1 VIDINNIVKETI
13 NLIQETFDRS
23 IEITSHLH
31 DKSLFIEGD
40 INQIQQV
47 IMNICVNARDAMPDG
62 GQLTIDTGIR
72 GITNEYSQAHLEA
85 KEGDYVN
92 LRISDTGTGIDEN
105 ILGRVFDPFFTT
117 KGPGEGTGLG
127 LSVVYGVVKNHG
139 GYIDTRSTI
148 GKGTTFD
155 IFFPIA
161 KKSKTDEPEEAT
173 EPPVGDHELILI
185 VDDEQSVRDLG
196 RDILEKYGYET
207 LQANDGEEA
216 IRVFKNNQD
225 MIRLII
231 IDMIM
236 PKLGG
241 LETYLMLKGI
251 DPAVKALLSTGYDHT
266 ERVQEILDSGVN
278 GFLKKPYNVNE
289 LLSKIRSVLDS

>member
-1 VIDINNIVKETI
+1 V
-13 NLIQETFDRS
+13 
-23 IEITSHLH
+23 
-31 DKSLFIEGD
+31 
-40 INQIQQV
+40 
-47 IMNICVNARDAMPDG
+47 
-62 GQLTIDTGIR
+62 
-72 GITNEYSQAHLEA
+72 
-85 KEGDYVN
+85 
-92 LRISDTGTGIDEN
+92 SDTGTGIDES
-105 ILGRVFDPFFTT
+105 ILGRIFDPFFTT

-148 GKGTTFD
+148 DKGTTFD

-161 KKSKTDEPEEAT
+161 KKSKTDEPEEEI

-196 RDILEKYGYET
+196 RDILERYGYET

-216 IRVFKNNQD
+216 IQVFKKNQD

-266 ERVQEILDSGVN
+266 ERVQEILDSGVR